1 MHAHVFSRALLS
13 VVFVP
18 LSALA
23 VQFPTIQLEVTATNV
38 TRPVYV
44 THAGDDSGR
53 IFIVEQPGR
62 IRVMTN
68 GMLQVEPFLDID
80 TRVEGGT
87 SGGDERGLLGLAFP
101 PGFISK
107 QYFYVH
113 YYSSAPA
120 EMILSRFR
128 VSTNDVNL
136 ANTDSEEIL
145 LRISQPQGNHNGGQ
159 TSFGKD
165 GYLYLG
171 PGDGGNFN
179 DIGTGHGTIGNGQRR
194 DTLLGKILR
203 IDVETPP
210 VTNGYQVPPGNPF
223 VLDTNTL
230 DEIWALGLRN
240 PYRFSFDR
248 DTGDLYIGDVGQ
260 NIDEEVDY
268 QPAVSTGGENYGWRR
283 YEATRCT
290 MIQGD
295 SCDTNGLTFP
305 VFEYP
310 HTGGRQ
316 AVVGGFVHRGSEAWS
331 LMHGTYFFADYN
343 TGEIMGLKREGTNW
357 VGTLLT
363 DEPYAITGFGEDE
376 PGNVYVCDLFGG
388 IVRRIV
394 EVFAD
399 NDNDQMPD
407 SYEEYYGFD
416 TNNPADAANDGD
428 GDTSSNLDEFLAGTN
443 PTNANSVLR
452 IETMHV
458 IGTNSLAIEWSSA
471 SNRFYSLNA
480 GSNLVDGLVPVVSN
494 VLSTPPMNVHTDSGI
509 HAGQRFYEVE
519 LD

>member
-1 MHAHVFSRALLS
+1 MHVRALLPGLLS

-18 LSALA
+18 LSVPG
-23 VQFPTIQLEVTATNV
+23 VQFPSIQLEVVATNV

-44 THAGDDSGR
+44 THADDGSER
-53 IFIVEQPGR
+53 VFIVEQPGR
-62 IRVMTN
+62 IRVISD
-68 GMLQVEPFLDID
+68 GVLQGEPFLDID
-80 TRVEGGT
+80 ARVAGGEGGA
-87 SGGDERGLLGLAFP
+87 DERGLLGLAFP
-101 PGFISK
+101 PGFVSK

-113 YYSSAPA
+113 YFSSPPD

-128 VSTNDVNL
+128 VSTNDMNQ
-136 ANTDSEEIL
+136 ANQNSEEVI
-145 LRISQPQGNHNGGQ
+145 LRIPQPETNHNGGQ
-159 TSFGKD
+159 ANFGKD

-171 PGDGGNFN
+171 PGDGGGFN
-179 DIGTGHGTIGNGQRR
+179 DLHGTNGNAQKR

-210 VTNGYQVPPGNPF
+210 TTNGYQIPPNNPF
-223 VLDTNTL
+223 VLNTNTF

-260 NIDEEVDY
+260 FVDEEIDY
-268 QPAVSTGGENYGWRR
+268 QPASSTGGENYGWRR

-295 SCDTNGLTFP
+295 SCETKGLTFP

-316 AVVGGFVHRGSEAWS
+316 AVVGGFVDRGSETWS
-331 LMHGTYFFADYN
+331 LMYGIYFFADYN

-357 VGTLLT
+357 VDTVFT
-363 DEPYAITGFGEDE
+363 NEPYAISGFGEDE
-376 PGNVYVCDLFGG
+376 PGNIYVCDLLGG
-388 IVRRIV
+388 AVRRIV

-407 SYEEYYGFD
+407 PYEAYYGFD
-416 TNNPADAANDGD
+416 TNNPADAAEDGD

-452 IETMHV
+452 IESLSVVGM
-458 IGTNSLAIEWSSA
+458 NSVAIAWSSA
-471 SNRFYSLNA
+471 SNRLYRLSA
-480 GSNLVDGLVPVVSN
+480 GSNLVDVPVPVVSN
-494 VLSTPPMNVHTDSGI
+494 ILATPPMNVHTDAVFQ
-509 HAGQRFYEVE
+509 AGPRFYDVGVE
-519 LD
+519 